1 LGNPESKSE
10 KGGEKKMK
18 IERISFKKSA
28 KFLMLLVSSFII
40 ATASAA
46 IYYTITMQP
55 KVAITSA
62 VIKFVEGNDW
72 PSSSTMG
79 TNGTWVRLSL
89 KAYPNATL
97 TYDQPLNISNT
108 DTVQHQFRLRHVS
121 ITPASGTAS
130 VSNFT
135 SISFVIKDASG
146 TTQGSFTYTTTGD
159 AWNTPATTSY
169 FTLPADTQWIIYVET
184 KAAAGASSGI
194 EANIEIAVDVLE

>member
-1 LGNPESKSE
+1 
-10 KGGEKKMK
+10 MK
-18 IERISFKKSA
+18 IERINFKKSA
-28 KFLMLLVSSFII
+28 KFLMLLASSFII

-46 IYYTITMQP
+46 VYYTITMQP

-62 VIKFVEGNDW
+62 VIKFVQGNDW
-72 PSSSTMG
+72 PSDSTMG

-108 DTVQHQFRLRHVS
+108 DTGASHLFRLRHVS

-135 SISFVIKDASG
+135 SINFVIKNASG
-146 TTQGSFTYTTTGD
+146 ATQGSFTYTTSGD
-159 AWNTPATTSY
+159 DWITPSTTSY
-169 FTLPADTQWIIYVET
+169 FTLPANTQWIIYVET

-194 EANIEIAVDVLE
+194 EANIEIAVDVQE